1 MSALQPNLLATAK
14 QGNPKAIAALMGR
27 SLNPK
32 GVSVK
37 VFIQKQRL
45 NIFLESA
52 EVPPQAALMAFTRKG
67 IESLGLETVQTV
79 RVHGRRQE
87 GSDLPS
93 WVEEFTVETYQAPTT
108 DDLALAK
115 DTILVTATTT
125 AHPGIDREKA
135 QPTKLAAVKPKA
147 APWMALAA
155 GGGALVVA
163 LVGLGESI
171 AWLRHTQ
178 AQALGQAQILA
189 QTVGQ
194 GETPGDIAT
203 LKADQDH
210 LQQAVTILEETPTF
224 PLVNVAA
231 LASDL
236 NTLQGQLAQV
246 EADIAAY
253 EALLPKL
260 QDVVDQFSALDS
272 GLDVGMNY
280 GDYGSEVRQ
289 LKAAIDRLGREP
301 GIENHGV
308 YADLKEAYGHYE
320 FAYNVWKYYIESD
333 ERYSFFPAASTY
345 GRILVDT
352 YNVET
357 TDIVGRRKI
366 YLNDALSV
374 VWQAASQNVESAQAR
389 L

>member
-1 MSALQPNLLATAK
+1 MS
-14 QGNPKAIAALMGR
+14 R

-67 IESLGLETVQTV
+67 IESLGLTTVQSV
-79 RVHGRRQE
+79 RVHGRQE

-93 WVEEFTVETYQAPTT
+93 WVEEFAVETYQAPTT
-108 DDLALAK
+108 DALALAP
-115 DTILVTATTT
+115 DTIIVMATTTT
-125 AHPGIDREKA
+125 AHPGMDRSKA
-135 QPTKLAAVKPKA
+135 QPTKLAVVKPKA
-147 APWMALAA
+147 APWVALAA

-163 LVGLGESI
+163 LAGLGGSI
-171 AWLRHTQ
+171 AWLRHSQAQVLSQAETLTQ
-178 AQALGQAQILA
+178 A
-189 QTVGQ
+189 VGQ

-210 LQQAVTILEETPTF
+210 LQQAITMLEETPTF

-231 LASDL
+231 LASNL
-236 NTLQGQLAQV
+236 ETFQGQLTQV

-260 QDVVDQFSALDS
+260 QAVVDQFSALDS

-280 GDYGSEVRQ
+280 QDYGGEVRQ

-301 GIENHGV
+301 GIENHGI
-308 YADLKEAYGHYE
+308 YTDLKEAYGHYE
-320 FAYNVWKYYIESD
+320 FSHRVWKYYIESD
-333 ERYSFFPAASTY
+333 ERYRFFPAASTY
-345 GRILVDT
+345 GRVLVDT
-352 YNVET
+352 YNVDT

-366 YLNDALSV
+366 YLNDALSA
-374 VWQAASQNVESAQAR
+374 VWQAAGQQVQSAQSR

>member
-14 QGNPKAIAALMGR
+14 QGNPKAIAALMSR
-27 SLNPK
+27 SLNAK

-52 EVPPQAALMAFTRKG
+52 EVPPKAALMAFTRKG
-67 IESLGLETVQTV
+67 IESLGLETVQSV
-79 RVHGRRQE
+79 RFHGRQE

-93 WVEEFTVETYQAPTT
+93 WVEEFAVETYQAPAT
-108 DDLALAK
+108 DALALAQ
-115 DTILVTATTT
+115 DTILVTTTTT
-125 AHPGIDREKA
+125 AHPGVDRGKT
-135 QPTKLAAVKPKA
+135 QPTKLAVVKPKA

-163 LVGLGESI
+163 LVGLGGSI

-178 AQALGQAQILA
+178 VQALNQAETLTQS
-189 QTVGQ
+189 VGQ

-203 LKADQDH
+203 LKAAQDH
-210 LQQAVTILEETPTF
+210 LKQAITILAETPTF
-224 PLVNVAA
+224 PLMNVAA

-236 NTLQGQLAQV
+236 DTFQGQLTQV

-280 GDYGSEVRQ
+280 RDYGGEVRQ
-289 LKAAIDRLGREP
+289 LKAALDRLGREP
-301 GIENHGV
+301 GIENYGI
-308 YADLKEAYGHYE
+308 YEDLKAAYGHYE
-320 FAYNVWKYYIESD
+320 FSHRVWKYYIESD
-333 ERYSFFPAASTY
+333 ERYRFFPAATPY

-352 YNVET
+352 YQVET

-366 YLNDALSV
+366 YLNDALST
-374 VWQAASQNVESAQAR
+374 VWQAASQKVQSAQSQM
-389 L
+389 